1 MLATIN
7 ESLFPIFLFLLYF
20 CVISVTLTRRSNA
33 SGASESMKDTPSAPD
48 SEIEI
53 TAPPI
58 DREIVPVPD
67 GDSRQFEREDDSLVQ
82 TEILID
88 KLTKRSCRK
97 ICKPLG
103 IRQTRGKTEKPLT
116 SIKAEIQELFRE
128 NPARVRSVIEVNL
141 PELLLALDRESG
153 IA

>member
-1 MLATIN
+1 MFTTIN

-20 CVISVTLTRRSNA
+20 CAISVTLTRRSSASEA
-33 SGASESMKDTPSAPD
+33 SGSMRETPSAPD
-48 SEIEI
+48 SEIEMN
-53 TAPPI
+53 APTI
-58 DREIVPVPD
+58 DREIEPVPD
-67 GDSRQFEREDDSLVQ
+67 GESQGFDREDSDLLP

-116 SIKAEIQELFRE
+116 SVKAEIRELLRE
-128 NPARVRSVIEVNL
+128 NPARVRSVIEANL
-141 PELLLALDRESG
+141 PELLPAPDRKSG